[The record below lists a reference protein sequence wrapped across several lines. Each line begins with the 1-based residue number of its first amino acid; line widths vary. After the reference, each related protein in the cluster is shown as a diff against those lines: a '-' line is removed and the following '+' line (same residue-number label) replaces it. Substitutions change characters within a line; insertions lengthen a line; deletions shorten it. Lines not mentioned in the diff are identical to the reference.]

1 MDRGAWQATVH
12 GVTESQTRLKQLSM
26 PLTKSCLS
34 LSKITEGK
42 SKEQRVFWALLSG
55 IRRKEAV
62 FPIKDSFTK
71 EENPEAKLLLDAEA

>member
-1 MDRGAWQATVH
+1 MNRGAWQATVR
-12 GVTESQTRLKQLSM
+12 GVTKSRTRLKQLSM
-26 PLTKSCLS
+26 ALRKSCLS
-34 LSKITEGK
+34 LSKITEAK

-71 EENPEAKLLLDAEA
+71 EENLEVKLLLDAEA

>member
-1 MDRGAWQATVH
+1 MDRGTWRATVR
-12 GVTESQTRLKQLSM
+12 GATKSRTQLQQLSM
-26 PLTKSCLS
+26 PLKKSCLS